1 MSTNDRETP
10 PAQQSDEL
18 PETSLESVSGGII
31 GDCTGGGW
39 PTKPPFQIPDQPGCI
54 LPPIRIIDTVSE

>member
-1 MSTNDRETP
+1 MSTEDRESPQPT
-10 PAQQSDEL
+10 QQSDEL

-31 GDCTGGGW
+31 GDCTGGTW
-39 PTKPPFQIPDQPGCI
+39 PTKPLIPPCT